1 MKESLWLEE
10 IKKKGWMIEIGVT
23 IILPCLCILEL
34 EKSPQLVQGLSLTT
48 SIIFGATSPSNH
60 LMQYVPSS
68 SNVQPNDVERCGVG
82 SILSEFVQTLAT

>member
-10 IKKKGWMIEIGVT
+10 IKKKAEWLKLVSP
-23 IILPCLCILEL
+23 LFCRKRLCILEL

-82 SILSEFVQTLAT
+82 SI